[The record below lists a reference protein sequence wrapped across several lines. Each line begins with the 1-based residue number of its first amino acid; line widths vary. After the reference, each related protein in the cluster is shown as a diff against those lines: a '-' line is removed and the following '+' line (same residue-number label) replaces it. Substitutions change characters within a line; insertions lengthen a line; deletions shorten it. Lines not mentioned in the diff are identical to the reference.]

1 MRNKKQFTKAQSKAQ
16 SKPLLTSVISRD
28 RNLLKPEKL
37 SYQMSLITA

>member
-1 MRNKKQFTKAQSKAQ
+1 MRNKKQFTKAQ

-28 RNLLKPEKL
+28 RNLPKPEKL